1 MSAEQLLEIDS
12 HVETSE
18 EIEELT
24 NQEIFDLA
32 IRKEVEEEEEE
43 NIVNDEIVSN
53 KDAMSSIDKLFKYF
67 EQKED
72 FNEDDFNALI
82 KIKNKV
88 DINIANNLTQ
98 KTISEVFSKINVK
111 LKEV

>member
-1 MSAEQLLEIDS
+1 MEIDS

-24 NQEIFDLA
+24 NQETFDLA
-32 IRKEVEEEEEE
+32 MRKEEEE
-43 NIVNDEIVSN
+43 NEMETRVSEEIISN
-53 KDAMSSIDKLFKYF
+53 KDAFVSIDKLFKYF

-88 DINIANNLTQ
+88 DKNIENNLTQ
-98 KTISEVFSKINVK
+98 KTITEVFSKISVK
-111 LKEV
+111 